1 MLSVLLIWMYMLF
14 TCYVAGFACIRMI
27 FGKENFRCKRETGY
41 LYAGV
46 GAVTVYAQFFSI
58 FGKVGLAANLL
69 LLLACGAC
77 IFLFRKEMGENFH
90 ALRLTT
96 TPVKAA
102 VADAVL
108 QAVQADDIA
117 FPFICLWHVHG
128 NYSL

>member
-77 IFLFRKEMGENFH
+77 IFLFRKEMGENFRC
-90 ALRLTT
+90 A
-96 TPVKAA
+96 
-102 VADAVL
+102 
-108 QAVQADDIA
+108 QADDNAGESGRGRIA